1 MGNIPILSR
10 KEIERGYVVARSLR
24 RKLNGGNWVYVSEG
38 NQLLMLSN
46 EIVSQLDS
54 PQLMTKESLKEL
66 IDSGIMVEKSYQR
79 SERVSLVEEPDN
91 NLFKFFS
98 VLIDI
103 CGITAF
109 TICIIILFTTEL
121 PFENA
126 VNVLFTNPLIF
137 FLIAIPVSIIS
148 TALHELMHI
157 IFSGNSKK
165 VSLNIAKAVATVPMT
180 HVWTWSK
187 LGRVTSIISGMSLDA
202 ILLLVTLEMLNNRI
216 EFTSISASILIT
228 RIFWQFLIIKK
239 TDINILVSFIAD
251 NPFYFEDAN
260 LEISII
266 FKIISFSI
274 LLMMIWLW
282 LQPIINQFI

>member
-24 RKLNGGNWVYVSEG
+24 RKLNDGNWVYVSEG

-98 VLIDI
+98 VMIDI
-103 CGITAF
+103 CGITPF

-148 TALHELMHI
+148 TALHERMHI

-216 EFTSISASILIT
+216 EFTSIAASILIT

-260 LEISII
+260 MEISII